1 MIVRVPVESLEE
13 VVRLGML
20 RCLIKTLEDV
30 SVAGGELG
38 DTVRLLARVP
48 LPKEPLDSAPS
59 SLT

>member
-1 MIVRVPVESLEE
+1 MIVRVLVESLEE

-20 RCLIKTLEDV
+20 RCLEDV
-30 SVAGGELG
+30 SVAGGELE
-38 DTVRLLARVP
+38 DMVRLLVRVL